1 MQATTVPEH
10 VTLHGD
16 DLQLISPR
24 RTPASPQCTDYVYW
38 DRRTSRELKHISH
51 LPRKLERTIYVHQK
65 KLNSTTILIQS
76 LEKLRLTANMF

>member
-24 RTPASPQCTDYVYW
+24 RTPASPRCTDYVYW
-38 DRRTSRELKHISH
+38 DRRTSRELKQISH
-51 LPRKLERTIYVHQK
+51 LPRKLERTIYVHRK
-65 KLNSTTILIQS
+65 KLKTFEFHNYSDSITREIKTHC
-76 LEKLRLTANMF
+76 